1 MWRFLIKLIVIILV
15 LLFIDVSTWGQRNIV
30 DPFTTGLAKVSAVIM
45 QAFDGNVEASGRQI
59 YTFQP
64 WNGVEQFDANGQ
76 SLGMQAWA
84 IEIAPGCN
92 GLEAV
97 AILIAALFAFPATWR
112 QRFIGLGVGFVAI
125 QALNLVRIISL
136 FYLGMWDMRWFAWFH
151 EYLWQALI
159 ILDALLVWLL
169 WLRWITRDNQRRKG
183 GGSGP
188 GTAAPGAPGKLPGA
202 PNPPET
208 PVVA

>member
-1 MWRFLIKLIVIILV
+1 MLKFLIKLIVLILI

-30 DPFTTGLAKVSAVIM
+30 DPFTGGLAKVSAVLM
-45 QAFDGNVEASGRQI
+45 QSFDSNVESFGRQI
-59 YTFQP
+59 YTMQP
-64 WNGVEQFDANGQ
+64 WNAAERTVDGHVQP
-76 SLGMQAWA
+76 WA

-112 QRFIGLGVGFVAI
+112 QRFIGLGIGFVAI

-136 FYLGMWDMRWFAWFH
+136 FYMGMWDMRWFAWFH

-169 WLRWITRDNQRRKG
+169 WLRWIARDNKRRGIGSGFG
-183 GGSGP
+183 GGGKSP
-188 GTAAPGAPGKLPGA
+188 PAAA
-202 PNPPET
+202 
-208 PVVA
+208 VVTH